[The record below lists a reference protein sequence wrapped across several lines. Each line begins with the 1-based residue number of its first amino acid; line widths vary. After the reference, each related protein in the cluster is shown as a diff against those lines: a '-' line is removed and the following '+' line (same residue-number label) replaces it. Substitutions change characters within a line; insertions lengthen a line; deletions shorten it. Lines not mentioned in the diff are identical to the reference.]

1 MNLKLSEAVIG
12 TYKQMI
18 PAVLG
23 YLEKGRAHYEAAGLD
38 INDAVGVSLIEDM
51 QPLHFQMV
59 SVVHHSQNAINSAI
73 SGDAGIPDFSL
84 AFDYQGLVEH
94 VEGAL
99 AAVESA
105 DLDALDA
112 RANAPVTFRL
122 RDREMPFTASNY
134 LLSFSLPNFYF
145 HATTGY
151 DLLRMKGVKLGKFD
165 FLGAL
170 RMGP

>member
-1 MNLKLSEAVIG
+1 MNLTLSETVIG
-12 TYKQMI
+12 TYKQLI

-59 SVVHHSQNAINSAI
+59 SVVHHSQNAINSAM

-105 DLDALDA
+105 DLAALDA
-112 RANAPVTFRL
+112 RAQAPVTFRL
-122 RDREMPFTASNY
+122 RDREMPFTVSNY

-151 DLLRMKGVKLGKFD
+151 DLLRMKGVNLSKFD

-170 RMGP
+170 RMGH